1 MSTLVFF
8 SSVSA
13 NTRRFVE
20 KLGIPATAVALR
32 GPQPEMDETFVLMT
46 PSYGGGELP
55 RQVEVFLKAGR
66 NASLVRG
73 VIGAGNT
80 NFGEDYCKAA
90 KHIAERFNVPL
101 LYKFELTG
109 TPEDVNRVQHGLA
122 RFFELMDAEAA

>member
-20 KLGIPATAVALR
+20 KVGVPATAIALR
-32 GPQPEMDETFVLMT
+32 GPQPELREPYVLMT
-46 PSYGGGELP
+46 PSYGGGEIP
-55 RQVEVFLKAGR
+55 PQVERFLETAE

-80 NFGEDYCKAA
+80 NFGEDYCKAGKA
-90 KHIAERFNVPL
+90 LASRFGVPL
-101 LYKFELTG
+101 LYRFELTG
-109 TPEDVNRVQHGLA
+109 TPEDVSNVRMGLS
-122 RFFELMDAEAA
+122 RYFELMDAEAA